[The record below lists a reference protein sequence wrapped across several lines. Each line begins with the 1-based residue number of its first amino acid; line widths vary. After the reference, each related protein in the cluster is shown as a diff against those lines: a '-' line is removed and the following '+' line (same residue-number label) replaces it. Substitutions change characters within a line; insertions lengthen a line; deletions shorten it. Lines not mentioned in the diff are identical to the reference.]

1 MTRDGWHILTPR
13 LVGRTGSG
21 KVISF
26 SFFFFLSLCLSI
38 LQSSLTLSLLRC
50 IFTEG
55 DVYYDGLPT
64 SSINLDALRS
74 QITIIPQ
81 TVRTGT
87 PFLSSY

>member
-21 KVISF
+21 KVI